1 MIAIRSKYALNSVV
15 EGLVDELVILRHE
28 NIDNRRI
35 ISQLLN
41 VNADKLKSSEYVEFL
56 ESIKQRKIPDAAL
69 QHELMA
75 FKRYFINEKREALLE
90 AKRVRVTGRP
100 IEHDELEKMNI
111 EKAQALH
118 DSLNPTKRVR
128 LKKKKSN
135 PLESDIKDEANQ
147 YSNNDNALSLLS
159 WFGYSEK

>member
-1 MIAIRSKYALNSVV
+1 M
-15 EGLVDELVILRHE
+15 VILRHE

-35 ISQLLN
+35 ISQLLS
-41 VNADKLKSSEYVEFL
+41 VNADKIKPSEYVEFL

-100 IEHDELEKMNI
+100 IEHDELEKVNI
-111 EKAQALH
+111 EKAQALQ
-118 DSLNPTKRVR
+118 DSLHPTKRVR

-135 PLESDIKDEANQ
+135 PLELDIREEANQ
-147 YSNNDNALSLLS
+147 TSNNDNNGLNLLS
-159 WFGYSEK
+159 WLGYSNK